1 MLLLLSGWP
10 PEVFAMLSLSEVIRM
25 LVLSFECLLSLG
37 DWSGG
42 GGEHNSGWLN
52 FAKKRRGKEDSEAEK
67 EDMKQSIS
75 RGIMDG
81 NYKNTWH

>member
-1 MLLLLSGWP
+1 M
-10 PEVFAMLSLSEVIRM
+10 
-25 LVLSFECLLSLG
+25 G